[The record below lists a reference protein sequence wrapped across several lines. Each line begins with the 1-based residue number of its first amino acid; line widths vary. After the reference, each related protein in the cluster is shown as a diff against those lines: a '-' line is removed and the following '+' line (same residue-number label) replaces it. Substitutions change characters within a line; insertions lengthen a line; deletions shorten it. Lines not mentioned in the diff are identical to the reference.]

1 MSALATPAQLGAYLQ
16 QTLSDSDPTA
26 LLMLDI
32 ASGMVRD
39 YLMLDLDYV
48 ANDVV
53 TLDPINS
60 AFVLLPQLPVANVT
74 KLETFDGT
82 SWTIMDSS
90 SYSVSNAIGMLAG
103 KPNLGIKWPSEP
115 QTWRVT
121 YSHGYADMPKTIV
134 GVVLGVAARFYAAP
148 AAVESERI
156 GDYSVKYGTTADGFT
171 PIEKIAL
178 NKYKNPRIA

>member
-16 QTLSDSDPTA
+16 QTLSDTDPTA

-48 ANDVV
+48 ADDVV
-53 TLDPINS
+53 TLDPIS
-60 AFVLLPQLPVANVT
+60 GAYVLLPQLPVANVT
-74 KLETFDGT
+74 KLEIFDGT
-82 SWTIMDSS
+82 TWSTLDSG
-90 SYSVSNAIGMLAG
+90 SYTVQPSTGMIAG
-103 KPNLGIKWPSEP
+103 KPNLGIKFPSDP

-121 YSHGYADMPKTIV
+121 YSHGYNPVPKTII
-134 GVVLGVAARFYAAP
+134 GVALGVAARFYATP
-148 AAVESERI
+148 AGVDNERI
-156 GDYSVKYGTTADGFT
+156 GDYSVKYSLAADGFT
-171 PIEKIAL
+171 PIEKVAL